1 VKISEIAFR
10 KKRNIFDSA
19 LEPGEHI
26 VRTGKISFCA
36 QMVSAANSLRS
47 AAIYRLSRQIS
58 PDRMT
63 AGQGWTPETH
73 LS

>member
-1 VKISEIAFR
+1 VKISEIPFR
-10 KKRNIFDSA
+10 KKRNIFDAA

-36 QMVSAANSLRS
+36 QMDSAANSLRRATS
-47 AAIYRLSRQIS
+47 AAHPANQ
-58 PDRMT
+58 PDRT
-63 AGQGWTPETH
+63 SVVHGWTPETH